1 MAHLPGPSNLSFLY
15 LTFNQQPNP
24 CCKSGIKAFTQS
36 LFTRSMLASSGNT
49 RTMWEICSKLIIK
62 TQIRS
67 QWGRSGT
74 FTVNYQYIAH
84 IFLAFPLLTFSKTNI
99 LKNNNR
105 DARTTYIKMILEY
118 VPEAPTKVVAG
129 GVIHSPPDNILERR
143 HYCLLYLSNLSK
155 KIVVQQQQFSLWSM
169 PSLIMLSFIISC

>member
-1 MAHLPGPSNLSFLY
+1 MLQVWDKGFYPVVIYSF
-15 LTFNQQPNP
+15 NVSQQWKHQNNVRNMF
-24 CCKSGIKAFTQS
+24 KI
-36 LFTRSMLASSGNT
+36 L
-49 RTMWEICSKLIIK
+49 IK

-118 VPEAPTKVVAG
+118 VPEAPTKGVAG
-129 GVIHSPPDNILERR
+129 GVIHSPPDNILQRR
-143 HYCLLYLSNLSK
+143 HYCLLCLSNLSK

-169 PSLIMLSFIISC
+169 PWLIMLSFIISC